1 MILKIAIWLYSRP
14 QQECAF
20 SGTHFSRIKDFRE
33 NYFFERRQR
42 ATYLCALFLKGLI
55 FCQVCMCGLIW
66 EVALSNWARVLFF
79 CRLLQTKPKKGAFL
93 YFRERKKAP
102 TTPDGEKLI
111 IVLDKHNWAF
121 EKRNRENKLLDK
133 ITTLC
138 ESRAFFD
145 GRKVHEVSCNG
156 KRKIQNCLVFQ
167 NRRR

>member
-14 QQECAF
+14 HQECAF
-20 SGTHFSRIKDFRE
+20 SGTNFSRIKDFRE
-33 NYFFERRQR
+33 NYFLFKWRQR
-42 ATYLCALFLKGLI
+42 ATYLCALFFERPH
-55 FCQVCMCGLIW
+55 FCQVCMCGFIW

-93 YFRERKKAP
+93 YFSWEKESP
-102 TTPDGEKLI
+102 NYPHGEKLI
-111 IVLDKHNWAF
+111 IVLDKHNWSF

-156 KRKIQNCLVFQ
+156 KSIIFF
-167 NRRR
+167 

>member
-1 MILKIAIWLYSRP
+1 MRFLRNSLFAHQR
-14 QQECAF
+14 
-20 SGTHFSRIKDFRE
+20 FSRKLFFWAAPESNLSLRAL
-33 NYFFERRQR
+33 FWKASFFVKCVCVVSFERSHYLTERECSSFVVYCKQNRKR
-42 ATYLCALFLKGLI
+42 A
-55 FCQVCMCGLIW
+55 
-66 EVALSNWARVLFF
+66 R
-79 CRLLQTKPKKGAFL
+79 FL

-145 GRKVHEVSCNG
+145 GRKVHEISCNG
-156 KRKIQNCLVFQ
+156 KRKI
-167 NRRR
+167 

>member
-33 NYFFERRQR
+33 NYFLSGAREQPIFARSFWKASFFVKCVCVVSFERSHYLTERECSSFVVYCKQNRKR
-42 ATYLCALFLKGLI
+42 A
-55 FCQVCMCGLIW
+55 
-66 EVALSNWARVLFF
+66 R
-79 CRLLQTKPKKGAFL
+79 FL

-145 GRKVHEVSCNG
+145 GRKVHEISCNG
-156 KRKIQNCLVFQ
+156 KYKI
-167 NRRR
+167 